1 MDVLYCTMKDI
12 TDAVRFDAIT
22 SWAKDD
28 SREND
33 ALALSRIEQA
43 IARATDEINLY
54 IGKVTRLP
62 LQTVPTSLRDCC
74 VKMAIYKVASRKGV
88 LKEGADLTLRQNY
101 EDALHLLDRIASGKV
116 GLGLT
121 SDQQSISSAK
131 EDIASFFPPSRMG
144 GTL

>member
-1 MDVLYCTMKDI
+1 MDVPYCTMKDI
-12 TDAVRFDAIT
+12 VDAVRFDAIT
-22 SWAKDD
+22 AWAKDD

-33 ALALSRIEQA
+33 ALAISRIEQA

-62 LQTVPTSLRDCC
+62 LATVPASLKDCC

-88 LKEGADLTLRQNY
+88 LKEGADATLRQNY
-101 EDALHLLDRIASGKV
+101 EDALHMLDRIASGRA
-116 GLGLT
+116 GLGLSLDKQT
-121 SDQQSISSAK
+121 IRGAK

-144 GTL
+144 GLG